1 MMLVGTIGLGAAL
14 APLLIDWVGIRWALV
29 VTGAFLPVLAALT
42 WRKLVQVDAESE
54 PPTEALRLLQPIS
67 FFAPLPAPTF
77 ERLASQAVP
86 VDISAGTEVVRQG
99 DPGDLF
105 YVIESGRFEVA
116 VDGAKTGE
124 LGPGEFFGEIALLRN
139 VPRTATVKAVADSK
153 LLAVGRHEFLEA
165 VTGHAPSARAA
176 DAVVGARLDAA
187 RVE

>member
-1 MMLVGTIGLGAAL
+1 
-14 APLLIDWVGIRWALV
+14 
-29 VTGAFLPVLAALT
+29 VLAALT
-42 WRKLVQVDAESE
+42 WRKLLQVDAESE

-67 FFAPLPAPTF
+67 FFAPLPAPTL

-99 DPGDLF
+99 DPGDRF

-116 VDGAKTGE
+116 VDGARTGE
-124 LGPGEFFGEIALLRN
+124 LGPGEFFGEIALLKN
-139 VPRTATVKAVADSK
+139 VPRTATVKAAGDSK
-153 LLAVGRHEFLEA
+153 LLALGRHEFLDA
-165 VTGHAPSARAA
+165 VAGHPPSARAA